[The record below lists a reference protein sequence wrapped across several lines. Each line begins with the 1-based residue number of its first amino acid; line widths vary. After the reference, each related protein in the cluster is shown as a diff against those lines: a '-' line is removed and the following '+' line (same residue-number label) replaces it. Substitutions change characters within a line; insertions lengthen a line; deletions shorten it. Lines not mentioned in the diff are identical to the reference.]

1 MELFP
6 DAAAMSIGPLIF
18 MMIVYGFILKKASEL
33 IAEGS
38 EHLLILFGPGIVGG
52 LLIPILGA
60 VPDCAIILI
69 SGLGAGT
76 PKEIQEQIAVGVGT
90 LVGSTV
96 MLLTIPWAVGIFI
109 GRRDYD
115 GKNFKKNSSNSE
127 PVKQLGNEEEE
138 NKKKDIEIPLV
149 KENEGEFYVLNKEK
163 DVSNEKKPESPPFF
177 TMQGVE
183 TRKEITDAS
192 IKMMI
197 TALSYLIIQ
206 IPAFIYGKT
215 KDAGVKEEAPF
226 ALFGFIVTVIFFL
239 VYCGFQIKSSKDDNL
254 KKELRKE
261 AERKQWKRKIGR
273 TASNK
278 LMNPEEIFKKYDING
293 DGQMDKKEFKD
304 FLSAFNIITNSK
316 GDIDTLIKE
325 IDVGDA
331 ESGVGDGM
339 ISKAEF
345 KKAFKK
351 WMIESQHLHEKEP
364 VYEDEDEEEA
374 EGEEE
379 DMTYGQR
386 LFQAV
391 ILLFIGTL
399 ICTLVSDPMVDVIG
413 GIGKKMNISA
423 FYISFVVTPLA
434 SNASEVISCL
444 IFASK
449 KTKTSIS
456 LTLATLHGAAIM
468 NNTLALSIFMALIY
482 FRKLSWD
489 FGAEVISLLVV
500 IIVVGINA
508 LRNSIF
514 MWQATIV
521 FMMYPLCII
530 LVYLLNS
537 VAGIK

>member
-1 MELFP
+1 MNVAP
-6 DAAAMSIGPLIF
+6 IIWTLIF
-18 MMIVYGFILKKASEL
+18 YIFCSVVAIQLFYYLYFFIRLAFHKQVTPTEEMEHAVSVVICARDEAHNLVQTMPAVLVQDYKSSFEIV
-33 IAEGS
+33 
-38 EHLLILFGPGIVGG
+38 
-52 LLIPILGA
+52 
-60 VPDCAIILI
+60 
-69 SGLGAGT
+69 
-76 PKEIQEQIAVGVGT
+76 
-90 LVGSTV
+90 LVNDNSTDD
-96 MLLTIPWAVGIFI
+96 T
-109 GRRDYD
+109 
-115 GKNFKKNSSNSE
+115 K
-127 PVKQLGNEEEE
+127 
-138 NKKKDIEIPLV
+138 
-149 KENEGEFYVLNKEK
+149 
-163 DVSNEKKPESPPFF
+163 
-177 TMQGVE
+177 
-183 TRKEITDAS
+183 
-192 IKMMI
+192 
-197 TALSYLIIQ
+197 YLI
-206 IPAFIYGKT
+206 
-215 KDAGVKEEAPF
+215 D
-226 ALFGFIVTVIFFL
+226 
-239 VYCGFQIKSSKDDNL
+239 
-254 KKELRKE
+254 
-261 AERKQWKRKIGR
+261 
-273 TASNK
+273 
-278 LMNPEEIFKKYDING
+278 
-293 DGQMDKKEFKD
+293 
-304 FLSAFNIITNSK
+304 
-316 GDIDTLIKE
+316 
-325 IDVGDA
+325 
-331 ESGVGDGM
+331 
-339 ISKAEF
+339 EF

-374 EGEEE
+374 EGDEE

-521 FMMYPLCII
+521 FMMYPLLKVIFRCVFKI
-530 LVYLLNS
+530 LSSIL
-537 VAGIK
+537 